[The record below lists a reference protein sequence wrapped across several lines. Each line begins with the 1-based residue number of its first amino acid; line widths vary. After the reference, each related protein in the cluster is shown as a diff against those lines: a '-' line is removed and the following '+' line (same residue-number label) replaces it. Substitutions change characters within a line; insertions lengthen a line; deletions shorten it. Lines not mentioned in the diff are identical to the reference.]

1 MIFLNDDN
9 QALWLNDML
18 VSRTAQNEN
27 TVIVLDCGVTIGGDD
42 FAVMAG
48 PCAIETRKQVL
59 ETAMAVKKAGADV
72 FRGGAF
78 KSRTSPYD
86 FRGMRDEG
94 LALLK
99 EVKEVTGMPVVSEIV
114 NIAHLPLFEDIDI
127 IQVGER
133 NMRNAEL
140 LTELGYIDK
149 PVLLKRS
156 HSATIK
162 ELLMSAEYL
171 LAGGNRQVI
180 LCERGIRTFETMTRN
195 TMDISSIPLLKSLTH
210 LPVIADPSHA
220 TGIASLVKPMSLAAM
235 AAGTDGLLIEVHSH
249 PEEALCD
256 GAQSLTTGEFDS
268 LMDAVNCFP
277 VHLYRGKA

>member
-1 MIFLNDDN
+1 MAFIINDN
-9 QALWLNDML
+9 QALWLDDML
-18 VSRTAQNEN
+18 VSRAARNEKTIIELEN
-27 TVIVLDCGVTIGGDD
+27 GVTIGGDD
-42 FAVMAG
+42 FTVMAG
-48 PCAIETRKQVL
+48 PCTIETRKQVL

-94 LALLK
+94 LALLA

-114 NIAHLPLFEDIDI
+114 NISHLPLFEDVDI

-140 LTELGYIDK
+140 LTELSYIDK
-149 PVLLKRS
+149 PILLKRS

-180 LCERGIRTFETMTRN
+180 LCERGIRTFEPMTRN
-195 TMDISSIPLLKSLTH
+195 TMDISAIPLLKSLTH

-220 TGIASLVKPMSLAAM
+220 TGVASLIKPMSLASM
-235 AAGTDGLLIEVHSH
+235 AAGTDGLLIEVHSC
-249 PEEALCD
+249 PDEALCD
-256 GAQSLTTGEFDS
+256 GAQSLTTEEFDN
-268 LMDAVNCFP
+268 LMNAMNCFP
-277 VHLYRGKA
+277 IHLCRE